1 MLRGMRS
8 GTQLWAWMVI
18 FSIGLV
24 SCGALKEGLEDS
36 KRTSSALK
44 SELGVDAQV
53 GFRTVNGHTTVSV
66 HLATPPAGDAA
77 AAKAQISDVVN
88 RSFRTKVERVD
99 VSF

>member
-1 MLRGMRS
+1 
-8 GTQLWAWMVI
+8 MVA

-24 SCGALKEGLEDS
+24 ACGSLKEGLEDT

-44 SELGVDAQV
+44 TELGLDAQV

-66 HLATPPAGDAA
+66 QLATPPVGDAA
-77 AAKAQISDVVN
+77 TAKAQITDVVN

-99 VSF
+99 VVF

>member
-1 MLRGMRS
+1 
-8 GTQLWAWMVI
+8 MVI

-24 SCGALKEGLEDS
+24 ACGALKEGLEDS

-44 SELGVDAQV
+44 SELGLDAQV

-66 HLATPPAGDAA
+66 RLATPPAGDAA
-77 AAKAQISDVVN
+77 TAKTQITDVVD
-88 RSFRTKVERVD
+88 RSFRTKIERID